1 LSGADTVHA
10 HAHTLHTGGHLVTC
24 SGTEVRVW
32 DYSIAVQDPYSTTC
46 SATVAT
52 ATTTGSVVSAAGS
65 SCSGAPPQ
73 GSLLQE
79 IVHTGA
85 AFTCL
90 ACSSSSSS
98 SGSSNSS
105 TTTNGS
111 FSKNGYQSGSYK
123 SALLYGGCADGT
135 VVQLPLAGPRKT
147 GTNSVVNSRHGSVA
161 TGSSSLF
168 DASTVYDAGSKG
180 GHAAQFCDDALY
192 DYTAEDSAADDFD
205 LVAEYKS
212 IQLAAV
218 EPFEH
223 KGA

>member
-1 LSGADTVHA
+1 MLTHCA
-10 HAHTLHTGGHLVTC
+10 GGHLVTC

-32 DYSIAVQDPYSTTC
+32 DYTIAVRDPYSSTSS
-46 SATVAT
+46 SATVTT
-52 ATTTGSVVSAAGS
+52 ATTTGSVVSATGS

-79 IVHTGA
+79 IVHAGA
-85 AFTCL
+85 PFTCL
-90 ACSSSSSS
+90 ACSSSNSNSSS
-98 SGSSNSS
+98 SSSNSATS
-105 TTTNGS
+105 
-111 FSKNGYQSGSYK
+111 SGYK

-147 GTNSVVNSRHGSVA
+147 GSVSVVNSRHGSVA
-161 TGSSSLF
+161 TTGSTDLF
-168 DASTVYDAGSKG
+168 DTSSVGYAAGSKS

-192 DYTAEDSAADDFD
+192 DYYAAPDDSAADDFD
-205 LVAEYKS
+205 LVAAYKS

>member
-1 LSGADTVHA
+1 MLIHC
-10 HAHTLHTGGHLVTC
+10 TGGHLVTC

-32 DYSIAVQDPYSTTC
+32 DYSIAVQDPYSSTSS

-85 AFTCL
+85 PFTCL
-90 ACSSSSSS
+90 ACSSSSSTNS
-98 SGSSNSS
+98 SSSSSNSS
-105 TTTNGS
+105 SINNT
-111 FSKNGYQSGSYK
+111 YK

-147 GTNSVVNSRHGSVA
+147 GSVSVVNSRHGSEA
-161 TGSSSLF
+161 TTGISSGLFDGSS
-168 DASTVYDAGSKG
+168 DGYAAGSKG

-192 DYTAEDSAADDFD
+192 DYYAAADDSAADDFD
-205 LVAEYKS
+205 LVAAYKS